1 MPVKQF
7 EAAMS
12 PEQRRREVAA
22 LLGLAVRR
30 LAKRPGVGVAIPH
43 DHDVEPGHRW
53 PPEHGGDSAH
63 VQMIE
68 HGAARGCRPARPHGF
83 PSRSPLDG
91 AEDAGRDRPL
101 PDGRGGSGDD
111 GGDR

>member
-1 MPVKQF
+1 MPVKQA

-30 LAKRPGVGVAIPH
+30 LARRPGAGGACS
-43 DHDVEPGHRW
+43 
-53 PPEHGGDSAH
+53 PEHGCAPAH
-63 VQMIE
+63 LNTIE
-68 HGAARGCRPARPHGF
+68 HGAERWRRPARPHGF
-83 PSRSPLDG
+83 PWRSPLDG

-101 PDGRGGSGDD
+101 PGGRGGPGDD

>member
-1 MPVKQF
+1 VPVKQS

-30 LAKRPGVGVAIPH
+30 LVKRPGLHVTRSPEQVRSR
-43 DHDVEPGHRW
+43 EPGRE
-53 PPEHGGDSAH
+53 PEHGCAP
-63 VQMIE
+63 E
-68 HGAARGCRPARPHGF
+68 HGTTGHHRPICPHRF

-101 PDGRGGSGDD
+101 PVGLDARGDD
-111 GGDR
+111 GDGP

>member
-1 MPVKQF
+1 VPVKHP

-30 LAKRPGVGVAIPH
+30 LAKRPGVCAGISLEQQFAF
-43 DHDVEPGHRW
+43 EAEGS
-53 PPEHGGDSAH
+53 PEHGCEP
-63 VQMIE
+63 VQECAPE
-68 HGAARGCRPARPHGF
+68 HGSTGHHLPICPHRF

-101 PDGRGGSGDD
+101 PVGLDGSRG
-111 GGDR
+111 

>member
-1 MPVKQF
+1 MPVKQS

-30 LAKRPGVGVAIPH
+30 LAKRPGAGVTA
-43 DHDVEPGHRW
+43 
-53 PPEHGGDSAH
+53 PPEHGGESEH
-63 VQMIE
+63 VKTIE
-68 HGAARGCRPARPHGF
+68 HGASRKRRHAGPHGF

-101 PDGRGGSGDD
+101 PGGLGGRGDD

>member
-1 MPVKQF
+1 MPVKQS

-30 LAKRPGVGVAIPH
+30 LARRPGTV
-43 DHDVEPGHRW
+43 VERS
-53 PPEHGGDSAH
+53 PEHGCAP
-63 VQMIE
+63 E
-68 HGAARGCRPARPHGF
+68 HGPARPHGF

-101 PDGRGGSGDD
+101 PGGRGGPGDD

>member
-1 MPVKQF
+1 MPVKHP

-30 LAKRPGVGVAIPH
+30 LAKRPGVC
-43 DHDVEPGHRW
+43 
-53 PPEHGGDSAH
+53 
-63 VQMIE
+63 IE
-68 HGAARGCRPARPHGF
+68 HGPARQQRPAGEHRLSSG
-83 PSRSPLDG
+83 SPLDG
-91 AEDAGRDRPL
+91 AEDDGRDRPL
-101 PDGRGGSGDD
+101 PVAVGPGDD

>member
-1 MPVKQF
+1 MPVKQS

-30 LAKRPGVGVAIPH
+30 LAKRPGAGVT
-43 DHDVEPGHRW
+43 G
-53 PPEHGGDSAH
+53 PPEHGGESEA
-63 VQMIE
+63 VNTIE
-68 HGAARGCRPARPHGF
+68 HGAERWRRPARPHGF

-101 PDGRGGSGDD
+101 PGGLGGPGDD

>member
-1 MPVKQF
+1 VPVKHP

-30 LAKRPGVGVAIPH
+30 LAKRPGAGVAH
-43 DHDVEPGHRW
+43 
-53 PPEHGGDSAH
+53 PPEHGGESEH
-63 VQMIE
+63 VQSIE
-68 HGAARGCRPARPHGF
+68 HGAERGRRPARSHGF
-83 PSRSPLDG
+83 PSRSPVTAATLRLDG

-101 PDGRGGSGDD
+101 PGGRGGPGDD

>member
-1 MPVKQF
+1 MPVKQT

-30 LAKRPGVGVAIPH
+30 LAKRPGAVVA
-43 DHDVEPGHRW
+43 R
-53 PPEHGGDSAH
+53 PPEHGCESEH
-63 VQMIE
+63 VQSIE
-68 HGAARGCRPARPHGF
+68 HGAERGRRPARSHGF

-101 PDGRGGSGDD
+101 PDGRGPGED
-111 GGDR
+111 GGDP

>member
-1 MPVKQF
+1 MPVKHP

-30 LAKRPGVGVAIPH
+30 LAKRPGAGVARPH
-43 DHDVEPGHRW
+43 ADDAEAGRRCAL
-53 PPEHGGDSAH
+53 EHGGESSP
-63 VQMIE
+63 VNVSE
-68 HGAARGCRPARPHGF
+68 HGAARRRRPAGPHGF

-91 AEDAGRDRPL
+91 AEDDGRDRPL
-101 PDGRGGSGDD
+101 PVAVGPGDD
-111 GGDR
+111 GDGP

>member
-1 MPVKQF
+1 MPVKQS

-12 PEQRRREVAA
+12 PEQRRREVAV

-30 LAKRPGVGVAIPH
+30 LVKRPGAGVTRPH
-43 DHDVEPGHRW
+43 ADDAEAGRRCTLEHDGKSEPVNV
-53 PPEHGGDSAH
+53 S
-63 VQMIE
+63 E
-68 HGAARGCRPARPHGF
+68 HGAAPRRRPARPHEF

-101 PDGRGGSGDD
+101 PVAVGRGDD

>member
-1 MPVKQF
+1 MPVKQS

-30 LAKRPGVGVAIPH
+30 LAKRPGAVVA
-43 DHDVEPGHRW
+43 R
-53 PPEHGGDSAH
+53 PPEHGGDSEPEH
-63 VQMIE
+63 TIE
-68 HGAARGCRPARPHGF
+68 HGAARRRRPARPHGF

-101 PDGRGGSGDD
+101 PGRLGGPGDD